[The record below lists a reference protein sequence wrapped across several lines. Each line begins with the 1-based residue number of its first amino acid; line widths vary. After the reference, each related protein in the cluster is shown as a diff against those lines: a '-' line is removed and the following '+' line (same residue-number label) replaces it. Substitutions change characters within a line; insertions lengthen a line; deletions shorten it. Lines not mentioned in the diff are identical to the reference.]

1 MKFKQIPTD
10 TFQKLAINAGILAH
24 NFSPDT
30 ETLLENLKINGV
42 LRRNIIGATSG
53 GITFTGTPTFAD
65 FGEDVDNCPKNTKE
79 MKRITAWDVKISGTF
94 VMLDENA
101 ARELL
106 GGADKICIDGVDA
119 GEGPFV
125 GGQELYTRSGSG
137 TAQSPY
143 VYTLWDGTGTPGTLY
158 YATAYKIIPRLS
170 LDASDFEDTGTGAGI
185 ACGDFADL
193 WFIGD
198 YSDVNTGNDAGFVAI
213 RVMNALSTG
222 GFSMVTADQ
231 EKGKFAFEYTGHYT
245 LDDPD
250 EVPFEVYIHAGDN

>member
-1 MKFKQIPTD
+1 MKFTQIPSD
-10 TFQKLAINAGILAH
+10 TFQKLALNAGILAH
-24 NFSPDT
+24 HFIPDSG
-30 ETLLENLKINGV
+30 TLLQSLKINGV

-94 VMLDENA
+94 VMLDEDA
-101 ARELL
+101 ARELI

-119 GEGPFV
+119 GEGPWPS
-125 GGQELYTRSGSG
+125 GYPLYTRTGSG

-158 YATAYKIIPRLS
+158 EATAFKIVPRLS
-170 LDASDFEDTGTGAGI
+170 LDTTDFNSSDSAIT
-185 ACGDFADL
+185 CGDFADL
-193 WFIGD
+193 WFVGD
-198 YSDVNTGNDAGFVAI
+198 YSDVNTGSDAGFVAI

-231 EKGKFAFEYTGHYT
+231 EKGKFSFEYTGHYS
-245 LDDPD
+245 LDNPD
-250 EVPFEVYIHAGDN
+250 EVPFEVYVHAGDD